1 MGHGET
7 QAQNNGKYGKFTHP
21 YHMNKKHM
29 EFDQNGEHPPETIQD
44 TVHTR

>member
-21 YHMNKKHM
+21 YHMNKNHM
-29 EFDQNGEHPPETIQD
+29 EFDQNGERPPETIQD
-44 TVHTR
+44 TVHTQ